1 METLLA
7 VAAGTPVLT
16 GIIDQQ
22 AFHFEIAGYASA
34 VGLSAWSCDIAI
46 DMGSSV
52 STIGSR
58 CIGNLFNGMA
68 VRTGGEQYG
77 TARWQGGVD

>member
-1 METLLA
+1 LTLPQTLLA

-34 VGLSAWSCDIAI
+34 VGLSAWSSDIAI
-46 DMGSSV
+46 DMESSA

-58 CIGNLFNGMA
+58 CIGNTF
-68 VRTGGEQYG
+68 
-77 TARWQGGVD
+77 